1 MAPHSTL
8 RRAAGAAAL
17 LLASLGASAGTLE
30 IGGLR
35 LDSLGFADRLLG
47 SSGSFTTNA
56 ASLAEALTDH
66 TLSTWVQATA
76 AGDSTAATVLLGF
89 SDNRLVNGPGDDL
102 VLFEVGHEAYEYS
115 QEGFDSLWV
124 TVNGRT
130 RLYFTTETTTTV
142 DDHNV
147 NMTRIDLSH
156 FGLAEGAVLDRVQIG
171 LGYDTRGSLPQLQL
185 VAAMNSV
192 AAPVPEPASLA
203 LLAAGG
209 LLLVAALR
217 GRAQS

>member
-1 MAPHSTL
+1 
-8 RRAAGAAAL
+8 
-17 LLASLGASAGTLE
+17 
-30 IGGLR
+30 
-35 LDSLGFADRLLG
+35 
-47 SSGSFTTNA
+47 
-56 ASLAEALTDH
+56 
-66 TLSTWVQATA
+66 VQATA